1 MSIKSNYGK
10 NDKKGHQLQSSLYMC
25 VRDRKVKRISSIK
38 HWLFHWAW
46 VFLQTILPVIL
57 NESLYAILSL
67 RTFSSCQTESTH
79 VLLSTLSAL
88 CFGYQLSVSPI
99 TWQDE
104 RPRGVRGDW
113 KLVLFPF
120 LFWRSTWFR
129 DERRQFVIP
138 FKILKGTKRQLLYDS
153 R

>member
-25 VRDRKVKRISSIK
+25 VSDRKVKRISSIK

-67 RTFSSCQTESTH
+67 RTFSSCQTESPH
-79 VLLSTLSAL
+79 VLPSTLSAFIG
-88 CFGYQLSVSPI
+88 FGISCQYHLSPDRTRAAGCQRIASGSQNV
-99 TWQDE
+99 
-104 RPRGVRGDW
+104 GDW
-113 KLVLFPF
+113 KLVLFLF

-138 FKILKGTKRQLLYDS
+138 
-153 R
+153 